1 VVDDKNTQGKAKSD
15 DESSAAK
22 EKSDS
27 EEYQTST
34 LQRIRRYSLRSASRS
49 DPFDIASMANLSYL
63 RRETKTEEDQKGE
76 SATTTDTE
84 SSN

>member
-1 VVDDKNTQGKAKSD
+1 VIDNKNTQGKAKSD

-34 LQRIRRYSLRSASRS
+34 LQRIRRYSL
-49 DPFDIASMANLSYL
+49 
-63 RRETKTEEDQKGE
+63 
-76 SATTTDTE
+76 
-84 SSN
+84 

>member
-1 VVDDKNTQGKAKSD
+1 L
-15 DESSAAK
+15 E
-22 EKSDS
+22 
-27 EEYQTST
+27 
-34 LQRIRRYSLRSASRS
+34 RIRRYSLRSASRS